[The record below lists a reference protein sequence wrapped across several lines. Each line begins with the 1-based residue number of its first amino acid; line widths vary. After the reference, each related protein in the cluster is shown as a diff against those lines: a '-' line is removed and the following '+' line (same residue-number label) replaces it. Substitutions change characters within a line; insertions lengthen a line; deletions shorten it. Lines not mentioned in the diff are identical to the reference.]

1 MRKKPAEEIGLTLI
15 ALFSWAA
22 RKCFFFLSSFFL
34 LVSVIASSFAAAG
47 NAERNA
53 DFFSWPLGM
62 YRSLE
67 AQLHLGISV
76 DTAISVA
83 RVKVFIKR
91 SYERKILKCY
101 VLENK

>member
-1 MRKKPAEEIGLTLI
+1 M
-15 ALFSWAA
+15 
-22 RKCFFFLSSFFL
+22 FFFSFFFFL

-53 DFFSWPLGM
+53 DFFSWPLEM

-67 AQLHLGISV
+67 ARLHLGV
-76 DTAISVA
+76 RADTAISVA

-91 SYERKILKCY
+91 SYE
-101 VLENK
+101 

>member
-22 RKCFFFLSSFFL
+22 RKCFFFFFFF
-34 LVSVIASSFAAAG
+34 LVSVIASSFAPAG

-67 AQLHLGISV
+67 ARLHLGV
-76 DTAISVA
+76 RADTAISVA

-91 SYERKILKCY
+91 SYERTIFKCC

>member
-22 RKCFFFLSSFFL
+22 RKCFFSFFFFL

-67 AQLHLGISV
+67 ARLHLGV
-76 DTAISVA
+76 RADTAISVA